1 MGGLTHETVLT
12 PSFSLKYMYEGRKM
26 SHQMYV
32 LEILILPL
40 FLRIFIW
47 ILELFQRC
55 SIFFY
60 LQIMLGN
67 TKYQI

>member
-12 PSFSLKYMYEGRKM
+12 PSFLLKYMYEGRKM

-55 SIFFY
+55 
-60 LQIMLGN
+60 
-67 TKYQI
+67 